1 MEYRVTIG
9 VIEVESR
16 DGVFAGMLC
25 PFMDKQITVSL
36 EESVVKAHVASME
49 VILIVGEVKEDHN
62 GTRHM
67 VGIK

>member
-1 MEYRVTIG
+1 
-9 VIEVESR
+9 
-16 DGVFAGMLC
+16 MLC